1 MSDLLQN
8 PPPKAPK
15 MPRSPRKL
23 AFLLPILAFALFAII
38 AAMGLFGTINGTR
51 NETQLPSVLIGKA
64 APELPPIALRDELS
78 KPLSDFAGRP
88 VLVNVMAS
96 WCAPC
101 RAELPALDALAKDVP
116 VIAIAYKDKSEDT
129 TAFLAQY
136 GNPFSAVWMDYD
148 GIYGIKWGV
157 YGVPETFLLDGQG
170 RIVLRHAGP
179 IFKDTIETIIR
190 PALAELAQ

>member
-1 MSDLLQN
+1 
-8 PPPKAPK
+8 
-15 MPRSPRKL
+15 MPNTKL
-23 AFLLPILAFALFAII
+23 AFLLPVIGFGLFATI
-38 AAMGLFGTINGTR
+38 AAIGLSMTMNGARQTD
-51 NETQLPSVLIGKA
+51 QLASVLVGKA
-64 APELPPIALRDELS
+64 APALPATALNDKLA
-78 KPLSDFAGRP
+78 KPLSDFSGQP

-101 RAELPALDALAKDVP
+101 RAEIPALALLAKDIP
-116 VIAIAYKDKSEDT
+116 VIAIAYKDKAEDT
-129 TAFLAQY
+129 AAFLDQY

-148 GIYGIKWGV
+148 GTSGIRWGV

-179 IFKDTIETIIR
+179 VFKDTITEIIR